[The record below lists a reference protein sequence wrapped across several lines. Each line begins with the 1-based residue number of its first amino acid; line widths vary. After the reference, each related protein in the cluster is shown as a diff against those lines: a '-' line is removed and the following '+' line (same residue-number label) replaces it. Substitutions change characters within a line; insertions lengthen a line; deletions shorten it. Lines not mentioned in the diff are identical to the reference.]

1 MQKIITTYDQF
12 IALIERITGAW
23 LLPIVARFSFAAV
36 LLIYFWNS
44 AKTKIGDGLFGFLT
58 PSDTAYIQIFPK
70 AFEAAGYD
78 SSQLSAFH
86 WLVAVAGTSAEL
98 VLPLLILIGLF
109 TRLAALGMIGFI
121 IVQSI
126 VDVTGH
132 GVGGSDLGA
141 WFDGASDAL
150 ILDQRLLWVS
160 VLTILVLKGAGVISV
175 DRLLSAN
182 RP

>member
-1 MQKIITTYDQF
+1 MQKIITIYDQF
-12 IALIERITGAW
+12 VALIDRIAGAW
-23 LLPIVARFSFAAV
+23 LLPTLARFSFAAV

-44 AKTKIGDGLFGFLT
+44 AKTKIGDGIFGFLS

-78 SSQLSAFH
+78 SAGLNTFH
-86 WLVAVAGTSAEL
+86 WLVAVAGTTAEFI
-98 VLPLLILIGLF
+98 LPLLILVGLF

-121 IVQSI
+121 FVQSI
-126 VDVTGH
+126 VDITGH

-141 WFDGASDAL
+141 WFDGAPDAL

-160 VLTILVLKGAGVISV
+160 ILIILVVKGAGVISV
-175 DRLLSAN
+175 DRLL
-182 RP
+182 RR